1 MLNYRLVAVLILI
14 ACVVSPIAI
23 GWVNQAEGSWLRPY
37 VVWLLA
43 ILACFI
49 WQRPPRPAER
59 GPDSPTSHH
68 D

>member
-1 MLNYRLVAVLILI
+1 MLNYRLVAILILI

-49 WQRPPRPAER
+49 WQRPPRSL
-59 GPDSPTSHH
+59 DSRSPRDTRSH

>member
-37 VVWLLA
+37 IVWLLA

-49 WQRPPRPAER
+49 WQRPPRHTEPSAPRHSDRHE
-59 GPDSPTSHH
+59 
-68 D
+68 

>member
-1 MLNYRLVAVLILI
+1 MLNYRLVAILILI

-23 GWVNQAEGSWLRPY
+23 GWVNQTDGSWLRPY

-49 WQRPPRPAER
+49 WQRPPRPM
-59 GPDSPTSHH
+59 DSTPRQDRHRH

>member
-1 MLNYRLVAVLILI
+1 MLNYRLVAILILI

-49 WQRPPRPAER
+49 WQRPARPMDANSRREPR
-59 GPDSPTSHH
+59 SH

>member
-14 ACVVSPIAI
+14 ACVVSPFAI
-23 GWVNQAEGSWLRPY
+23 SWVNQPDGSWLRPY

-49 WQRPPRPAER
+49 WQRPPRLPE
-59 GPDSPTSHH
+59 PPPTEPI
-68 D
+68 DRNE